1 MGCRCQRSVCVQIC
15 FSSMIRSD
23 LVWMVAFLILLYR
36 FLMMESFCLG
46 VAALAPSA
54 WLFGFGP
61 VSAQILF
68 GSEPHPASSVLHT
81 PHWPFYYWS
90 DCRCRFL
97 AADLHISFSS
107 YIIIH
112 FASAVKSFAGKIG
125 NADTNQSMI
134 LFAKLV
140 QQEKDLPT
148 GDLFALVKQLHYAT
162 IINYSKRIYRTHW
175 QTTSSEGSTVKPW
188 A

>member
-1 MGCRCQRSVCVQIC
+1 MVHLISLNENLAKCRAVFFGCRCQRSVCVQIC

-68 GSEPHPASSVLHT
+68 GSQPHPASSVLHT
-81 PHWPFYYWS
+81 PHWPFVLFVLLERLPLPVLGRRFAHFVFILYHNPFCVGGQIF
-90 DCRCRFL
+90 CRQNWQRGYKPIDDPFRKACTTRKRSPVGR
-97 AADLHISFSS
+97 SFCS
-107 YIIIH
+107 
-112 FASAVKSFAGKIG
+112 G
-125 NADTNQSMI
+125 
-134 LFAKLV
+134 
-140 QQEKDLPT
+140 
-148 GDLFALVKQLHYAT
+148 
-162 IINYSKRIYRTHW
+162 
-175 QTTSSEGSTVKPW
+175 
-188 A
+188 